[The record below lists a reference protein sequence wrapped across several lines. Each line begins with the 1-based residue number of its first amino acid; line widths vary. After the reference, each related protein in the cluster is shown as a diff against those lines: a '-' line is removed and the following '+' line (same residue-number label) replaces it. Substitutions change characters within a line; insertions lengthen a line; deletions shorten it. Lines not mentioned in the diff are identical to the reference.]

1 MISADLIPVGESSQ
15 LTIMPTKDFAMT
27 SPAFVISDEELNG
40 LLARYTRDFTA
51 QDRAGKF
58 DPITGRD
65 DEIHTL
71 ILILLQ
77 RLRKNAMLLG
87 PAGVG
92 KTALFVGLAQ
102 IINQNKVPKLLQG
115 ARVIELEMSMIGAGS
130 SSRAELEGRLIP
142 IVKGVAERNASGL
155 FPPIIFCIDEIHQM
169 MISFKSS
176 SYSGLA
182 DLLKPFLTNGD
193 LLVVGATTR
202 EEYDE
207 YVKQEPAIDR
217 RFQKVFMDVPD
228 VEATITILQNMK
240 KNFEKHYGFSISDRA
255 IKRIV
260 ILTDRYIRNRN
271 NPDKSIIC
279 LDQACA
285 QATIKGIT
293 DELDD
298 DSISVAIAAEAGI
311 NALAL

>member
-1 MISADLIPVGESSQ
+1 
-15 LTIMPTKDFAMT
+15 MT
-27 SPAFVISDEELNG
+27 TPSFIISDEELNG
-40 LLARYTRDFTA
+40 LLSRYTRDFTA
-51 QDRAGKF
+51 QDKAGRF
-58 DPITGRD
+58 DPISGRQK
-65 DEIHTL
+65 EIQHLT
-71 ILILLQ
+71 LILLQ

-102 IINQNKVPKLLQG
+102 RINRGEVPKILQG
-115 ARVIELEMSMIGAGS
+115 ARMIELEMSMIGAGS
-130 SSRAELEGRLIP
+130 SSRAELEGRLLP

-155 FPPIIFCIDEIHQM
+155 FPPIIFCIDEIHQL

-176 SYSGLA
+176 SYSGIA
-182 DLLKPFLTNGD
+182 DILKPFLTNGD
-193 LLVVGATTR
+193 LLVIGATTR

-217 RFQKVFMDVPD
+217 RFQKIFLDVPD
-228 VEATITILQNMK
+228 IEMTIDILKRMR
-240 KNFEKHYGFSISDRA
+240 KNFEDHYEFRISDAA

-260 ILTDRYIRNRN
+260 VLTDRYIRNRN

-285 QATIKGIT
+285 YATMKGGVE
-293 DELDD
+293 ELDD
-298 DSISVAIAAEAGI
+298 ESISIAIAGEAGI
-311 NALAL
+311 NYLAV

>member
-1 MISADLIPVGESSQ
+1 
-15 LTIMPTKDFAMT
+15 MT
-27 SPAFVISDEELNG
+27 TPSFVISDNELND
-40 LLARYTRDFTA
+40 LLHQYTRDFTA
-51 QDRAGKF
+51 QDRAGRF

-65 DEIHTL
+65 KELQLLT
-71 ILILLQ
+71 LILLQ

-92 KTALFVGLAQ
+92 KTALFVALAQ
-102 IINQNKVPKLLQG
+102 QINANKVPKLLQG
-115 ARVIELEMSMIGAGS
+115 ARLIELEMSMIGAGS
-130 SSRAELEGRLIP
+130 SSRAALEGRLLP
-142 IVKGVAERNASGL
+142 IVKGIAERNASGL
-155 FPPIIFCIDEIHQM
+155 YPPIIFCIDEIHQL
-169 MISFKSS
+169 MISFKAS
-176 SYSGLA
+176 SYSGIA

-193 LLVVGATTR
+193 LLVIGATTR

-217 RFQKVFMDVPD
+217 RFQKVTLDVPD
-228 VEATITILQNMK
+228 VDLTIEILKNMR
-240 KNFEKHYGFSISDRA
+240 KNFEDHYGFAIPDRA

-260 ILTDRYIRNRN
+260 VLTDRYIRNRN

-285 QATIKGIT
+285 HATLNGIK

-298 DSISVAIAAEAGI
+298 ESISIAIASEAGI
-311 NALAL
+311 GSKAV

>member
-1 MISADLIPVGESSQ
+1 
-15 LTIMPTKDFAMT
+15 MT
-27 SPAFVISDEELNG
+27 TPNFVISDDELNG
-40 LLARYTRDFTA
+40 LISRYTRDFTE
-51 QDRAGKF
+51 QDRAGRF
-58 DPITGRD
+58 DPITGR
-65 DEIHTL
+65 ESELHILT
-71 ILILLQ
+71 LILLQ

-102 IINQNKVPKLLQG
+102 LINQKKVPHILQG

-142 IVKGVAERNASGL
+142 IVKGVAERNATGL
-155 FPPIIFCIDEIHQM
+155 YPPIIFCIDEIHQL

-176 SYSGLA
+176 SYSGIA

-217 RFQKVFMDVPD
+217 RFQKVFMTVPD
-228 VEATITILQNMK
+228 IDMTITILQNMK
-240 KNFEKHYGFSISDRA
+240 ANFEKHYGFKIPDRV

-260 ILTDRYIRNRN
+260 VLTDRYIRNRN

-279 LDQACA
+279 MDQACA
-285 QATIKGIT
+285 HATMKGIK

-298 DSISVAIAAEAGI
+298 ESISVAIAAEAGI
-311 NALAL
+311 NASAV

>member
-1 MISADLIPVGESSQ
+1 
-15 LTIMPTKDFAMT
+15 MT
-27 SPAFVISDEELNG
+27 TPSFVISDDELNS
-40 LLARYTRDFTA
+40 LIQRYTRDFTT
-51 QDRAGKF
+51 QDKDGRF

-65 DEIHTL
+65 QELEHVT
-71 ILILLQ
+71 LILLQ

-92 KTALFVGLAQ
+92 KTALFIGLAQ
-102 IINQNKVPKLLQG
+102 LINANKVPKLLQG

-130 SSRAELEGRLIP
+130 SSRAELEGRLLP

-155 FPPIIFCIDEIHQM
+155 FPPTIFCIDEIHQL
-169 MISFKSS
+169 MISFKTS
-176 SYSGLA
+176 SYSGIA

-202 EEYDE
+202 EEYDD
-207 YVKQEPAIDR
+207 YVKLEPAIDR
-217 RFQKVFMDVPD
+217 RFQKVLLDVPD
-228 VEATITILQNMK
+228 VELTISILKNMK
-240 KNFEKHYGFSISDRA
+240 KNFEDHYGFAVSDRA

-260 ILTDRYIRNRN
+260 VLTDRYIRNRN

-285 QATIKGIT
+285 HATMKGVT
-293 DELDD
+293 GELDD
-298 DSISVAIAAEAGI
+298 ESISIAIAGEAGI
-311 NALAL
+311 SHLAV

>member
-1 MISADLIPVGESSQ
+1 MQPPS
-15 LTIMPTKDFAMT
+15 
-27 SPAFVISDEELNG
+27 FVISDDELNE
-40 LLARYTRDFTA
+40 LIARYTRDFTA
-51 QDRAGKF
+51 QDRAGRF

-65 DEIHTL
+65 KEIHIL
-71 ILILLQ
+71 LLILLQ

-92 KTALFVGLAQ
+92 KTALFIGLAQ
-102 IINQNKVPKLLQG
+102 LINQNKVPRLLQG

-130 SSRAELEGRLIP
+130 SSRADLEGRLLP

-155 FPPIIFCIDEIHQM
+155 FPPIIFCIDEIHQL

-207 YVKQEPAIDR
+207 YVKLEPAIDR
-217 RFQKVFMDVPD
+217 RFQKVFLDVPD
-228 VEATITILQNMK
+228 IEMTITILKNMRG
-240 KNFEKHYGFSISDRA
+240 NFEKHYGFAIPDRA

-260 ILTDRYIRNRN
+260 VLTDRFIRNRN

-279 LDQACA
+279 MDQACA
-285 QATIKGIT
+285 QATMKGIT
-293 DELDD
+293 TELDD
-298 DSISVAIAAEAGI
+298 ESISVAIAAEAGI
-311 NALAL
+311 NVQAI